1 MQQSKA
7 QSGFT
12 LIEVLIASVVLA
24 VSIVGMLAAFP
35 QAFRATMSSG
45 QVAVLNYLA
54 TEKLEQLRALPYDDS
69 DLNAGVLP
77 ALATDSTGQRYYP
90 VPRYDENFS
99 LRWTVSN
106 GPTDGTGTP
115 VPFIKTVVVEATH
128 RTRYTILGVRIM
140 NENSLTAVIGT
151 LVTE

>member
-1 MQQSKA
+1 MRQSKA

-24 VSIVGMLAAFP
+24 VSVVGMLAVFP
-35 QAFRATMSSG
+35 QAFRDTTNSGRAT
-45 QVAVLNYLA
+45 VLNHLA
-54 TEKLEQLRALPYDDS
+54 TGKLEQLRTLPYDDS
-69 DLNAGVLP
+69 DLSAGTHP
-77 ALATDSTGQRYYP
+77 ALATDSAGQWYYP

-99 LRWTVSN
+99 LRWAVSN
-106 GPTDGTGTP
+106 GPTDGTGNP
-115 VPFIKTVVVEATH
+115 VPGIKTVVVEATY
-128 RTRYTILGVRIM
+128 RTRYTILGLRIM